1 MRPTTTLVLA
11 LCLLLS
17 GCLEGTV
24 APSTEREPEI
34 LLHVTGG
41 FAGVDYVILVDGSQ
55 GEVVGVSCVSGCDFG
70 SGQILHGLTMDQ
82 VASLTNLF
90 LEAGIHDLDGTDFG
104 EECCDQLHYDLSYT
118 DRTGSSSVQGSS
130 EAFPSNLREA
140 IGTVAGFAA
149 GVFPIVVDHET
160 NPELWPR
167 DPVVIREVA
176 IHGDRLDLEVSYG
189 GGCATHHFDLVAFG
203 GWMESFPVQIQAF
216 LSHDGN
222 GDMCEAWIER
232 DLSFDLKPL
241 RRAYE
246 ESYGVSE
253 PGSTTV
259 VIVLDSLGIASS
271 MGWLPFE
278 YVF

>member
-1 MRPTTTLVLA
+1 MRPTCTSLLA
-11 LCLLLS
+11 ICLLLTA
-17 GCLEGTV
+17 CLEDTV
-24 APSTEREPEI
+24 APSTGGEPEI
-34 LLHVTGG
+34 LLQVSGG
-41 FAGVDYVILVDGSQ
+41 FAGVDYVILVDGPQ

-70 SGQILHGLTMDQ
+70 AGQILHGLTRDQ
-82 VASLTNLF
+82 VASLADLF

-104 EECCDQLHYDLSYT
+104 EECCDQFHYDLSYT

-130 EAFPSNLREA
+130 EVIPQGLREA
-140 IGTVAGFAA
+140 IGVVAGFGA
-149 GVFPIVVDHET
+149 GVFPILVDFGAD
-160 NPELWPR
+160 PELWVR
-167 DPVVIREVA
+167 DPFIIPEYA
-176 IHGDRLDLEVSYG
+176 IHGGRLDFKVTYS
-189 GGCATHHFDLVAFG
+189 GGCASHHFKLIAFG

-216 LSHDGN
+216 LSHDAN
-222 GDMCEAWIER
+222 GDTCEAWIER

-241 RRAYE
+241 KRAYE

-259 VIVLDSLGIASS
+259 VIVLDSSGTASS